1 MIKSPLYLGLHRL
14 VLTTCD
20 PVHRLTVFSLSRLRP
35 PHLRRKRLERP
46 KHMPEHPFRN
56 QGQNRNNSMYLSAD
70 GRNRWT
76 AINRR
81 AVSYFIE
88 AAGSIKRK
96 SGQGD
101 PACR

>member
-1 MIKSPLYLGLHRL
+1 
-14 VLTTCD
+14 
-20 PVHRLTVFSLSRLRP
+20 
-35 PHLRRKRLERP
+35 
-46 KHMPEHPFRN
+46 
-56 QGQNRNNSMYLSAD
+56 MYLSAD